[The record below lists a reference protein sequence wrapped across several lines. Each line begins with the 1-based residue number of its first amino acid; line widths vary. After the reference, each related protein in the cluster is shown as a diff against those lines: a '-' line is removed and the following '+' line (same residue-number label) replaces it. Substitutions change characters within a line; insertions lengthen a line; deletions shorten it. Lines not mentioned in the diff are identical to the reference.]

1 MSTLIYGRLKQ
12 AALVSAETLGIP
24 SFYYDNKTEL
34 EASRESLKTNMLLKK
49 CMSYL
54 DETSM
59 YSGHGIS
66 HAEAVALDAGVVIQI
81 EGRIQNVD
89 LELEL
94 LKELVVYVQI
104 AALFHDIKR
113 KEKNHTIAGN
123 NEARK
128 ILKGFQIEE
137 RYKRYIAD
145 AIRNHEAFKKVLES
159 EDEIGKLISD
169 SLYDADKFRWGPDN
183 FITTLWLI
191 LDSAHIPFETFYE
204 NFHKNIHYIERI
216 KTTFRTE
223 TGRKYGPEFIDM
235 GMIVGQ
241 AIYKEMSNIMHLQ

>member
-12 AALVSAETLGIP
+12 AALASAENLGIP

-34 EASRESLKTNMLLKK
+34 AASRESLKTNMLLKK
-49 CMSYL
+49 CMSYM

-66 HAEAVALDAGVVIQI
+66 HAEAVAVDAGVVIQI

-89 LELEL
+89 FEL
-94 LKELVVYVQI
+94 LKDLVVYVQI

-113 KEKNHTIAGN
+113 KEKNHTIAGSD
-123 NEARK
+123 EARR

-191 LDSAHIPFETFYE
+191 LDSADVPFETFCE

-235 GMIVGQ
+235 GIMIGQ
-241 AIYKEMSNIMHLQ
+241 AIYKEMLNIVHLQ